1 MITQEVRTIKDIYR
15 LGLFETNSSSVHS
28 IVFAGP
34 LDKSELTVRNG
45 YIITKFGTF
54 GGDGETYYDQKTKL
68 SYLVSNIWY
77 ICHWPQEEYWEEDL
91 YGSYVWKCLE
101 EAVCPY
107 VGKNVLGIRIAKSSP
122 REPDIDH
129 QSVPEYSDVNLV
141 NVYNRNEVQRFIF
154 NHNVGLHLG
163 HD

>member
-1 MITQEVRTIKDIYR
+1 MITKEVIIIKDVYR

-28 IVFAGP
+28 IVYSGP

-45 YIITKFGTF
+45 YVLTKFGSF

-68 SYLVSNIWY
+68 SYIVSNIWY
-77 ICHWPQEEYWEEDL
+77 VAGWPQEADWEEDL
-91 YGSYVWKCLE
+91 YGSYIWKCLE

-107 VGKNVLGIRIAKSSP
+107 IGAHVLGIRIAKSSM
-122 REPDIDH
+122 REPEIDH
-129 QSVPEYSDVNLV
+129 QSMPEGDVNLV
-141 NVYNRNEVQRFIF
+141 NIYSKSDVQNFIF
-154 NHNVGLHLG
+154 NPKIGLYLG